1 MSSERTRAWEGG
13 SGSECSLNFDR
24 DFDREVEGGPSP
36 LRILTE
42 IWGSMSGSRIGLRGV
57 CSLSESVMSRRPAL
71 TT

>member
-13 SGSECSLNFDR
+13 GSERTLNFDR

-42 IWGSMSGSRIGLRGV
+42 ILTEGGPRGGQNLTILR
-57 CSLSESVMSRRPAL
+57 SKIL
-71 TT
+71 TI